1 MDFQL
6 ESVTERGASFVEL
19 AEKHAVEFA
28 PGADRHDRDGTFP
41 TEQWDALGRSGF
53 LAATVPADL
62 GGGGVAT
69 VADLV
74 AGIGR
79 LARGHPAVAIGAA
92 MHSTALWYFAR
103 RYAGPGGP
111 PDDDVRAR
119 IRLLLRA
126 CVRRPVVACV
136 ALSERGGSIARPRTA
151 ATPDGDGYR
160 LEGRKSFCT
169 NSPAATLFLVS
180 VRVAAPAGPDRFGF
194 AVVGR
199 DTAGLAVL
207 ENWDALGMRAS
218 GSGDVVL
225 DGCRVPRA
233 SVLDVGALGTLPAA
247 VLPLTMVGALLLAAA
262 FLGVAEQ
269 AQSAAVDG
277 ARRAPPSGA
286 PPRSARGTV
295 QTLVAE
301 NEVELAGSRAL
312 LARAAAVLDDR
323 LPTLEAEAGQRVLDG
338 LMKEVQ
344 CASLGTRRSAVAVVD
359 RALTISGGAGYLSS
373 DLLSRLYR
381 DVRAGPF
388 MQPFSALDAY
398 EYIGRVRLG
407 LDAFASG

>member
-6 ESVTERGASFVEL
+6 ESVTDRGAAFLEL
-19 AEKHAVEFA
+19 AEKHAAEFA

-74 AGIGR
+74 AGIDR

-103 RYAGPGGP
+103 RYAEPGGP
-111 PDDDVRAR
+111 PDDVRAR
-119 IRLLLRA
+119 LRLLLRA

-136 ALSERGGSIARPRTA
+136 ALSERGGSIARPGTA
-151 ATPDGDGYR
+151 ATPEGEGYR
-160 LEGRKSFCT
+160 LDGRKSFCT
-169 NSPAATLFLVS
+169 NSPVATLFLVS
-180 VRVAAPAGPDRFGF
+180 VRVLVPGGPDRFGF
-194 AVVGR
+194 ALVGR
-199 DTAGLAVL
+199 DTPGLAVL

-218 GSGDVVL
+218 GSGDVRL
-225 DGCRVPRA
+225 EACRVPRG
-233 SVLDVGALGTLPAA
+233 SVLDVGALGALPAA
-247 VLPLTMVGALLLAAA
+247 VLPLTMVGALALAAA
-262 FLGVAEQ
+262 FLGIAEQ

-277 ARRAPPSGA
+277 ARRPPPTGA
-286 PPRSARGTV
+286 PPRSTRGTV

-301 NEVELAGSRAL
+301 NEVELAASRAL
-312 LARAAAVLDDR
+312 LARAAAGLDDR
-323 LPTLEAEAGQRVLDG
+323 LPMLGADPGRPLLDG

-344 CASLGTRRSAVAVVD
+344 CASLATRRSAVAVVD
-359 RALTISGGAGYLSS
+359 RALTISGGAGYLSG

-407 LDAFASG
+407 LDAFPSS